1 MSAPS
6 RPEVWPRGPLHAE
19 VTAEQERLKAIL
31 ARLEGEEGSLKQ
43 AAVWLTEKLH
53 RGRFAL
59 AERADPALARL
70 TDLESLAL
78 GLQGKLTLHRALEDV
93 EPDEPRLGAY
103 PFAALQARTLLQH
116 AMVGQERM
124 VAARVAFEGEGGSNG
139 RDSESASSGG
149 DREGGS
155 GDWGDSDA

>member
-6 RPEVWPRGPLHAE
+6 RPELWPRGPLHAE
-19 VTAEQERLKAIL
+19 VTAEKERLKAIV
-31 ARLEGEEGSLKQ
+31 AR
-43 AAVWLTEKLH
+43 
-53 RGRFAL
+53 RFAL

>member
-6 RPEVWPRGPLHAE
+6 RPEVWPRDPLHAE
-19 VTAEQERLKAIL
+19 VTAEQ
-31 ARLEGEEGSLKQ
+31 
-43 AAVWLTEKLH
+43 
-53 RGRFAL
+53 
-59 AERADPALARL
+59 D
-70 TDLESLAL
+70 
-78 GLQGKLTLHRALEDV
+78 
-93 EPDEPRLGAY
+93 

-116 AMVGQERM
+116 SMVEQERM

-155 GDWGDSDA
+155 GDWGDSDG